1 MAGSKGMEQ
10 ATKWMRL
17 ATSKMQL
24 LDVEPSP
31 HNYAV
36 FFQYFAALQP
46 LKNELDRL
54 LGKQVVFTPEVCEEL
69 YVRHLEKDSG
79 KLREVKEAIRALI
92 AQMGAQ
98 LKDLVSDMNGYDK
111 TLAACEATLEGG
123 GEGLELESLKELVST
138 LLTETRHARDTCQ
151 ASSEVVGQ
159 LNAEIDSLRSAI
171 EQMSEEVLEDA
182 LTGIGNRRAFD
193 LELGKMLSPAN
204 ADGGDFCLLLLD
216 IDNFK
221 SFNDEHG
228 HLVGDMVLRY
238 VAQMIKRGVKGRDV
252 VTRYGGEE
260 FGVILP
266 RTGYDGGMSV
276 AHAITDTV
284 ANRALTVGKDKRSVG
299 KVTLSVG
306 LSLYCADD
314 TTTSIIS
321 RADQSLYAAKARGRN
336 IVVGEKA
343 LL

>member
-1 MAGSKGMEQ
+1 MTVPKGMER

-24 LDVEPSP
+24 LDVTPSP

-36 FFQYFAALQP
+36 FFQYFAASQP
-46 LKNELDRL
+46 LKEELDL
-54 LGKQVVFTPEVCEEL
+54 LFSKNIEFTQEVCEEL
-69 YVRHLEKDSG
+69 YVRHLEKDS
-79 KLREVKEAIRALI
+79 KQLREVKDAIRGLI
-92 AQMGAQ
+92 AQLGEQ

-111 TLAACEATLEGG
+111 ALATCEASLTDPEQ
-123 GEGLELESLKELVST
+123 GLELESLKTLVSA

-151 ASSEVVGQ
+151 ASSQVVAQ
-159 LNAEIDSLRSAI
+159 LNLEIDGLRSVI
-171 EQMSEEVLEDA
+171 EQMSEEVLVDA
-182 LTGIGNRRAFD
+182 LTGIGNRRSFD
-193 LELGKMLSPAN
+193 SEIGKILSPSDN
-204 ADGGDFCLLLLD
+204 KDGNFCLLLLD

-221 SFNDEHG
+221 VFNDEHG

-260 FGVILP
+260 FAVILP
-266 RTGYDGGMSV
+266 HTDYDGGMSV

-284 ANRALTVGKDKRSVG
+284 ANQALTVGKDKRSVG

-306 LSLYCADD
+306 LSVHRVND
-314 TTTSIIS
+314 TSTSLVN
-321 RADQSLYAAKARGRN
+321 RADKSLYAAKARGRN

-343 LL
+343 VL